1 MNDLEQNNM
10 LQPLVDE
17 IETTVSNAK
26 KELAEKVNSVITQ
39 TYWTIGKYIVEF
51 EQDGNVKAAYG
62 SKLLTTLSH
71 QLTLRLGRGYSRPNL
86 NNMRKFYLCYENC
99 QTVSDKL
106 TWSHICEL
114 IKIDDELERSFYEK
128 ECYKEKWDV
137 RTLRRQMD
145 SALFL
150 RLATSRDK
158 EGILALANEGITYDK
173 PEDIIKDTYT
183 LQSTLEQQRAEAEL
197 AEQKRDELILY
208 LAHDLKTPLTSVI
221 GYLSILD
228 ENKGMNREQ
237 REKCIRVGLDKAM
250 RLEKLI
256 NEFFE
261 ITRFRQSEITLS
273 KTNIDLHYM
282 LIQLVDEFTPQL
294 QASHVEVEIL
304 MAEDVQIRGDANYLA
319 RAFQNVLKNA
329 VAYSD
334 RGSVITISVYYQKE
348 NAIINVSNTGDTILP
363 EQQAHIFE
371 KFYRADEARQGN
383 TGGAGLGLA
392 IAKNI
397 IVLHG
402 GTIAVESQ
410 ERKTTFTITLPDAKI
425 QL

>member
-1 MNDLEQNNM
+1 MDYDKAYTMYEAIFRNHWGEFM
-10 LQPLVDE
+10 L
-17 IETTVSNAK
+17 
-26 KELAEKVNSVITQ
+26 LAMMVIFLILFHFSLT
-39 TYWTIGKYIVEF
+39 WFGKYFDSINKGINALLSSEHKLISMPKEMRFVE
-51 EQDGNVKAAYG
+51 K
-62 SKLLTTLSH
+62 
-71 QLTLRLGRGYSRPNL
+71 NL
-86 NNMRKFYLCYENC
+86 
-99 QTVSDKL
+99 QTV
-106 TWSHICEL
+106 
-114 IKIDDELERSFYEK
+114 
-128 ECYKEKWDV
+128 
-137 RTLRRQMD
+137 
-145 SALFL
+145 
-150 RLATSRDK
+150 
-158 EGILALANEGITYDK
+158 
-173 PEDIIKDTYT
+173 
-183 LQSTLEQQRAEAEL
+183 QSTLEQQRAEAEL

-208 LAHDLKTPLTSVI
+208 LAHDLKTPLTSVTV
-221 GYLSILD
+221 YLSILD

-282 LIQLVDEFTPQL
+282 LIQLVDELTPQL

>member
-1 MNDLEQNNM
+1 
-10 LQPLVDE
+10 
-17 IETTVSNAK
+17 
-26 KELAEKVNSVITQ
+26 
-39 TYWTIGKYIVEF
+39 
-51 EQDGNVKAAYG
+51 
-62 SKLLTTLSH
+62 
-71 QLTLRLGRGYSRPNL
+71 
-86 NNMRKFYLCYENC
+86 
-99 QTVSDKL
+99 
-106 TWSHICEL
+106 
-114 IKIDDELERSFYEK
+114 
-128 ECYKEKWDV
+128 
-137 RTLRRQMD
+137 
-145 SALFL
+145 
-150 RLATSRDK
+150 
-158 EGILALANEGITYDK
+158 
-173 PEDIIKDTYT
+173 
-183 LQSTLEQQRAEAEL
+183 
-197 AEQKRDELILY
+197 
-208 LAHDLKTPLTSVI
+208 
-221 GYLSILD
+221 
-228 ENKGMNREQ
+228 
-237 REKCIRVGLDKAM
+237 
-250 RLEKLI
+250 
-256 NEFFE
+256 
-261 ITRFRQSEITLS
+261 
-273 KTNIDLHYM
+273 M

-294 QASHVEVEIL
+294 QASHVEVDIL

>member
-1 MNDLEQNNM
+1 M
-10 LQPLVDE
+10 P
-17 IETTVSNAK
+17 
-26 KELAEKVNSVITQ
+26 KEMRFVEK
-39 TYWTIGKYIVEF
+39 
-51 EQDGNVKAAYG
+51 
-62 SKLLTTLSH
+62 
-71 QLTLRLGRGYSRPNL
+71 NL
-86 NNMRKFYLCYENC
+86 
-99 QTVSDKL
+99 QTV
-106 TWSHICEL
+106 
-114 IKIDDELERSFYEK
+114 
-128 ECYKEKWDV
+128 
-137 RTLRRQMD
+137 
-145 SALFL
+145 
-150 RLATSRDK
+150 
-158 EGILALANEGITYDK
+158 
-173 PEDIIKDTYT
+173 
-183 LQSTLEQQRAEAEL
+183 QSTLEQQRAEAEL

-256 NEFFE
+256 NEFF
-261 ITRFRQSEITLS
+261 EITLS

>member
-1 MNDLEQNNM
+1 M
-10 LQPLVDE
+10 L
-17 IETTVSNAK
+17 
-26 KELAEKVNSVITQ
+26 LAMMVIFLILFHFSLT
-39 TYWTIGKYIVEF
+39 WFGKYFDSINKGINALLSSEHKLISMPKEMRFVE
-51 EQDGNVKAAYG
+51 K
-62 SKLLTTLSH
+62 
-71 QLTLRLGRGYSRPNL
+71 NL
-86 NNMRKFYLCYENC
+86 
-99 QTVSDKL
+99 QTV
-106 TWSHICEL
+106 
-114 IKIDDELERSFYEK
+114 
-128 ECYKEKWDV
+128 
-137 RTLRRQMD
+137 
-145 SALFL
+145 
-150 RLATSRDK
+150 
-158 EGILALANEGITYDK
+158 
-173 PEDIIKDTYT
+173 
-183 LQSTLEQQRAEAEL
+183 QSTLEQQRAEAEL

-294 QASHVEVEIL
+294 QASHVEVDIL

-392 IAKNI
+392 IAKILLFAWRNDCSGKPRTKNNI
-397 IVLHG
+397 YDYFAG
-402 GTIAVESQ
+402 CKNSTM
-410 ERKTTFTITLPDAKI
+410 RKI
-425 QL
+425 